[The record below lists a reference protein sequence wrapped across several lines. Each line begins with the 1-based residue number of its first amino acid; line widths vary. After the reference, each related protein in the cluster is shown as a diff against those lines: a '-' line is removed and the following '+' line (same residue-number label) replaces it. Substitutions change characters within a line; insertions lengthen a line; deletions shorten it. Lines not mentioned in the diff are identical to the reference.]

1 MPPSKNESLPSQLQM
16 LAWKLD
22 TILWSMT
29 RRDFHSPCLRKIG
42 TKLVL
47 ARKHDTTAV
56 CTQPKLTFDPWNN
69 LNIFRWLP
77 DTTIHENYMLVLKSK
92 EVTTYKPTKVMAS
105 VIFVVNKQQTLE
117 SHCCLP
123 HQCIWKAMII
133 ETTNINQLL
142 DTNKKPRHWKNK

>member
-1 MPPSKNESLPSQLQM
+1 MKTTCLF
-16 LAWKLD
+16 WKV
-22 TILWSMT
+22 IM
-29 RRDFHSPCLRKIG
+29 
-42 TKLVL
+42 
-47 ARKHDTTAV
+47 
-56 CTQPKLTFDPWNN
+56 
-69 LNIFRWLP
+69 
-77 DTTIHENYMLVLKSK
+77 KSN

-142 DTNKKPRHWKNK
+142 DTNKKPRHWKKKDIDITIKILKMILLIVSVKQYLKHRSKQVAGSFSSKTIYSERKHIQYLTSCCLLAS